1 MENKPVNPIPEVGN
15 IYDKIIKENAL
26 ELFKAFTPGKVWIDI
41 IPLKDKIQS
50 TLEREPDML
59 YEVTDAEGK
68 HMLVHMEFQSTPDP
82 DMHLRMLMYLGLISQ
97 KYKLPVW
104 QLVIYLGT
112 KQHRMIRQHSL
123 NRSYF
128 EYDIIVLNE
137 LDPERFLSSQVPEVL
152 IFAVFA
158 KFEQEQTE
166 QVLRSIT
173 MKLQQCCNDR
183 NKLKKYHAQLLNL
196 ARLRKFDHLLIENF
210 NTMPIYIELEDVETD
225 YLYNKGMQKGKL
237 EGIEKGIEKGI
248 ELGEEKGVEKGVEKG
263 ILNSFEVIKQ
273 YKEGISLKE
282 IAKNLQL
289 KYQLVKNAITEAKK
303 MGLI

>member
-26 ELFKAFTPGKVWIDI
+26 ELFKAFTPGKVWIEI

-50 TLEREPDML
+50 TLERELDML
-59 YEVTDAEGK
+59 YKVTDAEGK

-82 DMHLRMLMYLGLISQ
+82 DMHHRMLMYLGLISQ

-104 QLVIYLGT
+104 QLVIYLGI
-112 KQHRMIRQHSL
+112 KPHRMVRQHSV

-173 MKLQQCCNDR
+173 VKLQQCCNDR

-225 YLYNKGMQKGKL
+225 YLYNKGKLEGELKGKL
-237 EGIEKGIEKGI
+237 EGEDSGAKLALQIIKYYKKDLDVKAIAQALGIEESK
-248 ELGEEKGVEKGVEKG
+248 VEQV
-263 ILNSFEVIKQ
+263 
-273 YKEGISLKE
+273 
-282 IAKNLQL
+282 LQ
-289 KYQLVKNAITEAKK
+289 EAKA
-303 MGLI
+303 MDLL